1 MPRRISAA
9 AAACVA
15 VLAATA
21 LPAYGATKHIHAF
34 GIPAVYG
41 VRAWGTYTEVGT
53 KVRITVCVKDTAW
66 SVYGAG
72 AIGLAFTSG
81 YRHHNVV
88 GAAAIGDDQSRCQSM
103 LTSYTSHLV
112 VTAFSGYKDGKV
124 RQEGQLKRI
133 Y

>member
-1 MPRRISAA
+1 MSRRISA

-21 LPAYGATKHIHAF
+21 LPAYAATKHIHAF

-41 VRAWGTYTEVGT
+41 VRAWGTYTEVGA
-53 KVRITVCVKDTAW
+53 KVRVTVCVKDTAR

-88 GAAAIGDDQSRCQSM
+88 SVIAIGDDHSRCQSM

-112 VTAFSGYKDGKV
+112 VTAFSGYKDGEV
-124 RQEGQLKRI
+124 RQEGRLKRI